1 MVERRLGRGLDFFLS
16 GSSAEVERD
25 VDGKVEQIEISQL
38 VPSPHQP
45 RKEVSRKE
53 LEGLARS
60 VRASGIIQPILVRK
74 VGDRYQIVA
83 GERRWR
89 AAQLAGLERVPA
101 LVRSVTDEQAAVWS
115 LVENVQRADLNALEK
130 ANAFKRLQGLLGGTQ
145 AEVAQNVG
153 LDRST
158 VANFIRLLD
167 LPEEVQAL
175 VSRGT
180 ITMGHARAL
189 LGLLDAEEQKKVAR
203 EVVRKR
209 LSVRDIEELVK
220 AVNAATE
227 AGSKRPMK
235 GKRGRPVWLNE
246 IEENLVQALGTP
258 VHVRYGAKRSRI
270 TIECSGRPEFERVYE
285 LLRGLGDGEPEEI

>member
-1 MVERRLGRGLDFFLS
+1 M
-16 GSSAEVERD
+16 
-25 VDGKVEQIEISQL
+25 
-38 VPSPHQP
+38 
-45 RKEVSRKE
+45 
-53 LEGLARS
+53 
-60 VRASGIIQPILVRK
+60 
-74 VGDRYQIVA
+74 
-83 GERRWR
+83 
-89 AAQLAGLERVPA
+89 ERVPA

-115 LVENVQRADLNALEK
+115 LVENIQRADLNALEK
-130 ANAFKRLQGLLGGTQ
+130 ANAFKRLQGLIGGTQ

-227 AGSKRPMK
+227 PGASKPMA
-235 GKRGRPVWLNE
+235 GKRCRPVWLNE
-246 IEENLVQALGTP
+246 IEENMVRALGTS
-258 VHVRYGAKRSRI
+258 VHVRYSKKRSRI
-270 TIECSGRPEFERVYE
+270 TIECLGRAEFERVYE
-285 LLRGLGDGEPEEI
+285 LLSGLGDGESEEG